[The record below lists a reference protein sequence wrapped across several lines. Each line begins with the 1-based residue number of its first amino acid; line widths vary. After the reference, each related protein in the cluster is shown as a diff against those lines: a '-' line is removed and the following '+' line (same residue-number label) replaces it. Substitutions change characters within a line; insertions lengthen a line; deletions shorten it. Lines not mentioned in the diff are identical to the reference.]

1 MITDRQIAQAYAEL
15 KDSCGGVRDDYFGL
29 LYLEQEHGVPRERAK
44 NQIAFGAE
52 EYGIDGFHFDLER
65 RNLYLYQFKYTDS
78 HSQFKGS
85 FKRLIDAGVE
95 RVFAGPNRDANKNA
109 MVLQLRSRLHE
120 NRAAI
125 DQVCFRFVFRGNPH
139 EAEQSKVLE
148 SLREQLENKKYLAE
162 QFFEPRNIG
171 FLVEFRSSEG
181 KVGSVQAAR
190 ERSSFKISLDEAVVR
205 KGPSG
210 EEMQVGFM
218 RLTDLV
224 SMYRSMGSRFF
235 DRNIRY
241 GLEET
246 EAVNRAIASALKTI
260 ALDGKD
266 DPKVFA
272 FNHNGITLYAEQLVE
287 EDKGYLITAPSL
299 LNGAQTVVTARN
311 FLDRYKDNGSFLKGQ
326 FEAIRVLSKVIT
338 SASPRFVTMVTVNN
352 NRQNPVEPW
361 NLRANDE
368 IQLELQDKFRADVGV
383 YYERQENA
391 FDQLSP
397 EDLADYG
404 IREDSRALQMLKLT
418 QTFLLTDGH
427 LSRLSEM
434 RSIFEEDK
442 NYGQVFRQARLKAD
456 TRKILL
462 CYKVQFR
469 LRKVANE
476 IEQKGQNKYS
486 FVHRARYLLWALV
499 CQGLLNRDD
508 TEKLAEKY
516 GNDMTLPTDYSELVS
531 EIATTRVRPLLS
543 GLLALPEYEAKVAE
557 ANFSFMR
564 TDAAFDKCM
573 EAAADKWDWVHKK
586 LS

>member
-1 MITDRQIAQAYAEL
+1 MITDQQISRAYSDL
-15 KDSCGGVRDDYFGL
+15 KDSLGGLRDDYFGL
-29 LYLEQEHGVPRERAK
+29 LYLEQEHGIPRERAK
-44 NQIAFGAE
+44 NQIAFDGN
-52 EYGIDGFHFDLER
+52 EYGIDGFHFDLQR
-65 RNLYLYQFKYTDS
+65 RNLYLYQFKYTDQ
-78 HSQFKGS
+78 HANFKS
-85 FKRLIDAGVE
+85 DFKRLIDAGVE
-95 RVFAGPNRDANKNA
+95 RVFGHNVRDPNKSP
-109 MVLQLRSRLHE
+109 MLLQLRSRLHE

-125 DQVCFRFVFRGNPH
+125 DQVCFRFVFRGDPQ

-162 QFFEPRNIG
+162 EFFAPRNIG

-181 KVGSVQAAR
+181 KVGSVSTAR
-190 ERSSFKISLDEAVVR
+190 ERSSFVVSLDEPVVR

-210 EEMQVGFM
+210 EEMHVGFI
-218 RLTDLV
+218 RLADLV
-224 SMYRSMGSRFF
+224 SIYRAMGSRFF

-241 GLEET
+241 GLKET
-246 EAVNRAIASALKTI
+246 EFVNRSLSAALKSI
-260 ALDGKD
+260 ALDDKD
-266 DPKVFA
+266 DAKVFA
-272 FNHNGITLYAEQLVE
+272 FNHNGVTLFAEQLVE
-287 EDKGYLITAPSL
+287 EGKGYKITAPSL

-311 FLDRYKDNGSFLKGQ
+311 FLDRNKDNGAFSKSQ
-326 FEAIRVLSKVIT
+326 FDAIRVLAKVIIQAT
-338 SASPRFVTMVTVNN
+338 PRFVTTVTVNN

-368 IQLELQDKFRADVGV
+368 IQLELQDKFRADVSV

-404 IREDSRALQMLKLT
+404 IKEDSKALQMLKLT
-418 QTFLLTDGH
+418 QTFLLTDGN

-434 RSIFEEDK
+434 RAIFEDDK
-442 NYGQVFRQARLKAD
+442 NYGQVFRQTRLKAD
-456 TRKILL
+456 TRRILL

-499 CQGLLNRDD
+499 CQGLLNHENAD
-508 TEKLAEKY
+508 KLAETY
-516 GNDMTLPTDYSELVS
+516 GSDMTLTNDFQDLIT

-543 GLLALPEYEAKVAE
+543 GLLELPEYASKVAE

-573 EAAADKWDWVHKK
+573 EAAGERWGWVHKK
-586 LS
+586 LA